1 MTKPQIVKLLQNS
14 IFRIKEVKENNTILN
29 IDWVIEEL
37 EDYKNIIDT
46 DMDYEKNYTS
56 LDKLQLVALQM
67 IPLCVEL
74 PDHTI
79 EQKLKESYRLAKI
92 FLELEK

>member
-1 MTKPQIVKLLQNS
+1 MKKPQIVKLLQNS

>member
-37 EDYKNIIDT
+37 EDYKDIIDT

>member
-14 IFRIKEVKENNTILN
+14 IFRIKEVKENNKILN
-29 IDWVIEEL
+29 IDWVIEEF
-37 EDYKNIIDT
+37 EDYIEII
-46 DMDYEKNYTS
+46 DMDYEQENNS
-56 LDKLQLVALQM
+56 LNKLQLTAVFML
-67 IPLCVEL
+67 PLCVEL
-74 PDHTI
+74 SDHTL